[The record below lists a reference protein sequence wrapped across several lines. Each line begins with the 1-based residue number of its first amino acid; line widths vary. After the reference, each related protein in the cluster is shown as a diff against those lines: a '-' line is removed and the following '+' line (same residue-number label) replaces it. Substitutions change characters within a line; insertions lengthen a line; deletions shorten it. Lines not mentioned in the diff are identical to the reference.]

1 MSIFKESF
9 KKYVRKQL
17 AIRQAIVAQGNK
29 GDARTT
35 GTTTVAE
42 GDSVTIDAGAFY
54 TNTVNRSCVIR
65 MSSGVDLKPGS
76 EGLLEG
82 GKFEKESDL
91 VGTGLARRYILEGG
105 TLINIKNS
113 KGYNNFS
120 ESEYKVD
127 KKKVFDIKHRAISVD
142 NVSKDDLKLINKIY
156 KKHLNIQSILSG
168 K

>member
-1 MSIFKESF
+1 MTRNTTVMDKN
-9 KKYVRKQL
+9 KKLTQL
-17 AIRQAIVAQGNK
+17 ADDMLKKADQA
-29 GDARTT
+29 DALKKL
-35 GTTTVAE
+35 GEENPEQASKIQNILSAFGPVE
-42 GDSVTIDAGAFY
+42 SVIKRKHYID
-54 TNTVNRSCVIR
+54 
-65 MSSGVDLKPGS
+65 
-76 EGLLEG
+76 
-82 GKFEKESDL
+82 KFEKLLS
-91 VGTGLARRYILEGG
+91 
-105 TLINIKNS
+105 LISNNIKNS